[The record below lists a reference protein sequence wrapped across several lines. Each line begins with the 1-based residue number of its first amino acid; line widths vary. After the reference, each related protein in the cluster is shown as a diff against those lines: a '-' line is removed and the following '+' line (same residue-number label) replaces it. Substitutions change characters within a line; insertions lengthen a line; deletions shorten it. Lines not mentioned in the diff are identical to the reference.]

1 MQARRDSLKSVKVSE
16 HTHAGLWLDKFLT
29 DKTEKKR
36 SAQTEKRSKDEPSAK
51 AEALLIKELG
61 TIKVPDGYKRA
72 CERREEIFSK
82 LQKSHSVA
90 CAKATVEGRM
100 IIGLGQKGPV
110 EAGLALEHTW
120 GVPMI
125 PGSALK
131 GLTMAAAH
139 LLLEDEAWR
148 KGVGHSLKI
157 LGGTTERI
165 GSVIFHDAWWIP
177 EQDKL
182 PIHPDVMTVHHPD
195 YYNKDGNKAPS
206 DMDSPIPI
214 PFASVTGKY
223 LVVVERTFPLKA
235 EEQEDVLEAALYI
248 LKLGLAHLGI
258 GAKTN
263 AGYGRMTLDFEC
275 EAERQYKREEEA
287 AADAERQQREQQAAQ
302 RKAEQQKQLAR
313 SEARTQVEKVKIN
326 NAADMVPKVLSVDWE
341 ESERKDIAQ
350 QLVSVLTRKAV
361 VSKAQD
367 SKRWAIDLLKAA
379 AMEA

>member
-29 DKTEKKR
+29 D
-36 SAQTEKRSKDEPSAK
+36 QTEEGKKDEKASQAK
-51 AEALLIKELG
+51 AKLIKELCD
-61 TIKVPDGYKRA
+61 INVPDGYQAAFARRESLFTDLKEKKRA
-72 CERREEIFSK
+72 NY
-82 LQKSHSVA
+82 
-90 CAKATVEGRM
+90 CAATVEGRM

-195 YYNKDGNKAPS
+195 YYKDGNKAPS

-214 PFASVTGKY
+214 PFASVTGNY

-263 AGYGRMTLDFEC
+263 AGYGRMTLDYKSQTSRELEELRLAVTRVESSSEGRLSAFDQEPFAELI
-275 EAERQYKREEEA
+275 EAVPGLEA
-287 AADAERQQREQQAAQ
+287 DLAAKALEPIFKHPKLQ
-302 RKAEQQKQLAR
+302 RKR
-313 SEARTQVEKVKIN
+313 STEIGTLRSI
-326 NAADMVPKVLSVDWE
+326 LS
-341 ESERKDIAQ
+341 RK
-350 QLVSVLTRKAV
+350 
-361 VSKAQD
+361 
-367 SKRWAIDLLKAA
+367 
-379 AMEA
+379 E

>member
-195 YYNKDGNKAPS
+195 YYKDGNKAPS

-214 PFASVTGKY
+214 PFASVTGNY

-263 AGYGRMTLDFEC
+263 AGYGRMTLDYKSQTSRELEELRLAVTRVESSSEGRLSAFDQEPFAELI
-275 EAERQYKREEEA
+275 EAVPGLEA
-287 AADAERQQREQQAAQ
+287 DLAAKALEPIFKHPKLQ
-302 RKAEQQKQLAR
+302 RKR
-313 SEARTQVEKVKIN
+313 STEIGTLRSI
-326 NAADMVPKVLSVDWE
+326 LS
-341 ESERKDIAQ
+341 RK
-350 QLVSVLTRKAV
+350 
-361 VSKAQD
+361 
-367 SKRWAIDLLKAA
+367 
-379 AMEA
+379 E